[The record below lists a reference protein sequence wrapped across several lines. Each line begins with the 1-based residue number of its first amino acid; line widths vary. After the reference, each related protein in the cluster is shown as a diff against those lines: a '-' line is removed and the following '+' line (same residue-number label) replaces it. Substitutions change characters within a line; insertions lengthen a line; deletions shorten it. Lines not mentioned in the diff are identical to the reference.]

1 MRFSGQKLLGVSIVV
16 QQSQAEKNRVGNYK
30 HGGVMY
36 IYVDRA
42 SPQGNVY
49 VKSPNMGTAVA
60 TVNALHGRW
69 IAGENFS
76 QYDCNIKDRGCFYV
90 KSILCVGVISM

>member
-1 MRFSGQKLLGVSIVV
+1 
-16 QQSQAEKNRVGNYK
+16 
-30 HGGVMY
+30 MY

-69 IAGENFS
+69 IAGEYFS
-76 QYDCNIKDRGCFYV
+76 QYDCKDRGFYV
-90 KSILCVGVISM
+90 M